1 MKPNTVCTSQKLK
14 KQALFSLIDHPCVC
28 LSFFGSSGGL
38 KEDAGKFTSFILSVQ
53 SYHRCPGKPQSETV
67 GEGGACQHFNSLK
80 DAQLVALFIVSWSFY
95 LKEIIHNHSKIYSL
109 VNY

>member
-1 MKPNTVCTSQKLK
+1 MLENS
-14 KQALFSLIDHPCVC
+14 HPLSC
-28 LSFFGSSGGL
+28 LC
-38 KEDAGKFTSFILSVQ
+38 KATTDAQ
-53 SYHRCPGKPQSETV
+53 EKPQSETV